1 MMTGTSEIK
10 VELNHGES
18 KKQRERKRGPT
29 YVPPPPI
36 VIISMLLVCETL
48 VLCDKYQPASS
59 TDYRLPH
66 HTNMVALS
74 LGVVRISVTS
84 SALILAGG

>member
-1 MMTGTSEIK
+1 MMTGTSEIR

-18 KKQRERKRGPT
+18 KKQQRERKRGPT
-29 YVPPPPI
+29 HVPTS
-36 VIISMLLVCETL
+36 VIISMLFVCETL
-48 VLCDKYQPASS
+48 VLCDKYRPASS

>member
-1 MMTGTSEIK
+1 MTGTSEIRI
-10 VELNHGES
+10 ELNHGEES
-18 KKQRERKRGPT
+18 KKQRERDCT
-29 YVPPPPI
+29 VLYPPA
-36 VIISMLLVCETL
+36 VRIIMSIFLVCETL
-48 VLCDKYQPASS
+48 VLCDKYRPASS